1 MTHVNTAML
10 IKINKCDAKSGVL
23 IAGQGRSVLNSDTC
37 KYSNAN

>member
-23 IAGQGRSVLNSDTC
+23 IAGQGKGGVF
-37 KYSNAN
+37 